1 MSQCSE
7 LCDVSVSHMLV
18 GNFNNRVKPAMESTT
33 RTFAKAVSWQILGLF
48 SMALIGYMFTG
59 SLLTAGSLAAA
70 SAATGL
76 VCYVL
81 HERVWNRVGWG
92 RNVSLESTSRR

>member
-1 MSQCSE
+1 
-7 LCDVSVSHMLV
+7 MLRD
-18 GNFNNRVKPAMESTT
+18 NFNNRAQHTMESTI

-48 SMALIGYMFTG
+48 SMALIGYLFTG

-70 SAATGL
+70 SAVAGS

-81 HERVWNRVGWG
+81 HERAWNRVDWG
-92 RNVSLESTSRR
+92 RIVPLESSSRR